1 MNSPTCRTCNAGTLI
16 NKKVFRMSGTVV
28 VIGYIF
34 LIPSLIGLLVA
45 GGLFF
50 ATGSATKETS
60 KKLKDEVAADLNQA
74 GVLQGVITKI
84 TDLKEVPSADLSSLN
99 EKQKDAVRSGQAKMA
114 GGAIGVGIGA
124 GLAGGTSLCVGFLS
138 LVGALLGW
146 LLVMKKRVLKCNQCG
161 AVVPAS

>member
-1 MNSPTCRTCNAGTLI
+1 MNGPTCRTCNNGTLI
-16 NKKVFRMSGTVV
+16 NRKVYRMSAGVV

-34 LIPSLIGLLVA
+34 LIPSLIGVLVA
-45 GGLFF
+45 AGLFF
-50 ATGSATKETS
+50 ATGSATKDTA
-60 KKLKDEVAADLNQA
+60 KKLKDEVAAELANA
-74 GVLQGVITKI
+74 EVPQGIITKI
-84 TDLKEVPSADLSSLN
+84 TDLKEVASADLSPLT

-114 GGAIGVGIGA
+114 GGTIGVGIGA